1 MASYATAT
9 ELQSFHGGSIPT
21 DRANLA
27 LELASG
33 AADDAAL
40 TLGAT
45 IAKQTDRTV
54 TLDGTG
60 GSQLL
65 APWPIEDVSKVV
77 IVKDNGD
84 EETLDGP
91 GSSDVDYRWTREG
104 VLERAGATW
113 PDRPRSVKVTLTH
126 GMDPVPDEI
135 KAVVLEVA
143 ESAYSNPSQ
152 LRSFNT
158 DGTSVSFNAGGVVLS
173 RSQQE
178 RVRNAIR

>member
-45 IAKQTDRTV
+45 IEKQTDRTV

-84 EETLDGP
+84 EDTLDGP

-104 VLERAGATW
+104 VLERAGSTW

-126 GMDPVPDEI
+126 GLDPVPTSI
-135 KAVVLEVA
+135 KAVVLEAA
-143 ESAYSNPSQ
+143 EAAISNPSQ
-152 LRSFNT
+152 LGSLNT
-158 DGTSVSFNAGGVVLS
+158 DGTNVGLNAGGIRLS
-173 RSQQE
+173 RDQIR
-178 RVRNAIR
+178 RVLQAIR